1 MSQALVLSNVLLWT
15 LTLVLAAAVLLL
27 ARELGLLYRRLPA
40 VGALM
45 IDRGPGI
52 GTLAPDF
59 AVATQDGGG
68 AAIGGQSADG
78 RSTLLLFVGPTCP
91 VCRKL
96 MPLIPSLARA
106 EGAWLKMIVVSDG
119 PSAAHAAHA
128 ARLAEHGVAYVLSEA
143 VGRAYSIGR
152 LPYAVLIDEAGR
164 VRAKGLVNSRE
175 HLESLFEAKERGVG
189 SLQEFMRNSDR
200 RIQSEEAA

>member
-1 MSQALVLSNVLLWT
+1 MPQALLVSNLVLWVLT
-15 LTLVLAAAVLLL
+15 AVLAAAVALL
-27 ARELGLLYRRLPA
+27 ARELGSLYRRLPA

-45 IDRGPGI
+45 IDRGPAI
-52 GTLAPDF
+52 GTLAPGFDVE
-59 AVATQDGGG
+59 AHGSGKV
-68 AAIGGQSADG
+68 AIGGPSVDG

-96 MPLIPSLARA
+96 LPIVPSLARA
-106 EGAWLKMIVVSDG
+106 ENSWLRMIVVSDG
-119 PSAAHAAHA
+119 QHHSHAAAA
-128 ARLAEHGVAYVLSEA
+128 ARLAERDVAYVLSEP
-143 VGRAYSIGR
+143 VGRAYAIGR

-189 SLQEFMRNSDR
+189 SLQEFMRGSER
-200 RIQSEEAA
+200 PIQPEGAA

>member
-1 MSQALVLSNVLLWT
+1 MSQALILSNLLLWV
-15 LTLVLAAAVLLL
+15 LTVVLAAAVLLL

-40 VGALM
+40 VGALV

-52 GTLAPDF
+52 GTLAPAF
-59 AVATQDGGG
+59 AVETRDGAG
-68 AAIGGQSADG
+68 AAIGGPSADG

-96 MPLIPSLARA
+96 MPLLPSLARA
-106 EGAWLKMIVVSDG
+106 EDGWLRMIVVSDG
-119 PSAAHAAHA
+119 QSAVHAAHA
-128 ARLAEHGVAYVLSEA
+128 TRLAERGVAYVLSEP
-143 VGRAYSIGR
+143 VGRAYAIGR

-189 SLQEFMRNSDR
+189 SLQEFMRGSDR
-200 RIQSEEAA
+200 VQSEVAA

>member
-1 MSQALVLSNVLLWT
+1 MSQALVLSNVVLWT
-15 LTLVLAAAVLLL
+15 LTVVLAAAVLLL
-27 ARELGLLYRRLPA
+27 ARELAVLYRRLPA

-52 GTLAPDF
+52 GTLAPGF
-59 AVATQDGGG
+59 AVESANGVR
-68 AAIGGQSADG
+68 AIIGGPAEDG

-106 EGAWLKMIVVSDG
+106 EGAWLRMIVVSDG
-119 PSAAHAAHA
+119 QSAAHAAHA
-128 ARLAEHGVAYVLSEA
+128 ARLAERGVAYLLSEP
-143 VGRAYSIGR
+143 VGRAYAIGR

-189 SLQEFMRNSDR
+189 SLQEFMRSGDR
-200 RIQSEEAA
+200 IPSEEAA

>member
-1 MSQALVLSNVLLWT
+1 MSQALILSNLLLWT
-15 LTLVLAAAVLLL
+15 LTVVLAMAVLLL
-27 ARELGLLYRRLPA
+27 ARQLALLYRRLPA

-52 GTLAPDF
+52 GTQAPYF
-59 AVATQDGGG
+59 AVATHGGG
-68 AAIGGQSADG
+68 SATIGGESADG

-119 PSAAHAAHA
+119 PSTAHAAHA
-128 ARLAEHGVAYVLSEA
+128 AALVERGVGYVLSET

-200 RIQSEEAA
+200 PIQSEEAA